1 MVEVCNVVV
10 EMNACDVVE
19 ESRCCD
25 VAMPIFQHLHR
36 IIPTH
41 ELLIYP
47 ILALR
52 WRTYDQIK
60 SIVEDSV
67 CNISSDIGLYFLI
80 RLLRS
85 RFSPLAIGKY

>member
-10 EMNACDVVE
+10 EVNACDVVE
-19 ESRCCD
+19 ETRCCD

-36 IIPTH
+36 IIPAL

-52 WRTYDQIK
+52 WRSYDPIK
-60 SIVEDSV
+60 SVGEDSV
-67 CNISSDIGLYFLI
+67 CSISSDIGLYFLI

-85 RFSPLAIGKY
+85 HFSPLAIGKY